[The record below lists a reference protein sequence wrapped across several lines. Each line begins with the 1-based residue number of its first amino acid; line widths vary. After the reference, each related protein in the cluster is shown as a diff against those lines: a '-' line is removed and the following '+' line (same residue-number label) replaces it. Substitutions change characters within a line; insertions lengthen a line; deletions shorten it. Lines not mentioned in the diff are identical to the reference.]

1 MPEIR
6 PEKVL
11 SGRVPAVLKAASGD
25 SMVAGSKK
33 RLGRSLG
40 GRKTLGERKSST
52 SVGECQRWRQ
62 EVSVGVDTA
71 PPDL

>member
-40 GRKTLGERKSST
+40 GRKMLGERKSST
-52 SVGECQRWRQ
+52 SVSEC
-62 EVSVGVDTA
+62 
-71 PPDL
+71 